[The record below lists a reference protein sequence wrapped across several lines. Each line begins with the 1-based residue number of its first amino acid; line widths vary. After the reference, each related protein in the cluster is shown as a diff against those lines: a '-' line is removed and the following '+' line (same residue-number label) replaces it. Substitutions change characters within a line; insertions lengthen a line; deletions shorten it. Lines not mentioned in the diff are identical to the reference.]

1 MNSFHLSVLSADEP
15 LYDGPCVSLV
25 VPMQD
30 GQYGIMARHP
40 NMVGAVVH
48 GKLTFQIPD
57 GKRRIA
63 AVDIGIVK
71 VEGDDVLVL
80 LNSGEYYED
89 IDIKR
94 AKRSAEEAKRIMA
107 EKMSK
112 QEYEAA
118 RIDLI
123 RAMNRLRIKK
133 HDDE

>member
-1 MNSFHLSVLSADEP
+1 
-15 LYDGPCVSLV
+15 
-25 VPMQD
+25 
-30 GQYGIMARHP
+30 
-40 NMVGAVVH
+40 MVGAVVH